1 MIHLPIRNAKGGM
14 AVKKHE
20 AKRQGLG
27 LEIQSFKGSSGSSY
41 IVFKS
46 TTGSYHVFVEA
57 EAKAAAR
64 DCGITKGTTRERWA
78 ALRKP

>member
-1 MIHLPIRNAKGGM
+1 M
-14 AVKKHE
+14 KKHR

-27 LEIQSFKGSSGSSY
+27 LQIKSFKGKSGSTY

-46 TTGSYHVFVEA
+46 TKGSYHVFVET

-64 DCGITKGTTRERWA
+64 DCGIRSGNTRERWA
-78 ALRKP
+78 ALW